1 LIPEPFAIGKIM
13 ATDSENSISKYIVRS
28 ILIPF
33 DTNGGPVRTLRV
45 AGETTTFQS
54 VMDTLGEVEGVPYDV
69 KYVDPAVA
77 KEKENDAR
85 EKGDVGNVYG
95 WSVRPLA
102 ASGNAIVIGGGVDN
116 KRFDFKP
123 EGVREGFERFFG
135 N

>member
-1 LIPEPFAIGKIM
+1 LDLGNCGIA
-13 ATDSENSISKYIVRS
+13 ANTLNSISKYIVRS
-28 ILIPF
+28 IIIPF
-33 DTNGGPVRTLRV
+33 DVGGGPIRVIRV

-54 VMDTLGEVEGVPYDV
+54 VIDTLGEVEGVKYDV

-77 KEKENDAR
+77 KQMEDDAR
-85 EKGDVGNVYG
+85 RKGDFGEAYG

-116 KRFDFKP
+116 EKFDFKP